1 MAQDRPR
8 ISGTRAKGKETRV
21 NFALFKPRDALLL
34 AALALAGCQQNKE
47 SETKV
52 APDAKPGLAVT
63 EGRLVLP
70 VVKGNPGAAYFTV
83 TNTGTAP
90 ATLAAVH
97 VDGAGKAEMH
107 ETAGGSMQ
115 PLKDVP
121 VPAGG
126 RVAFVQGAKHVM
138 LFDLDDG
145 LVAVGSTEMTL
156 TFTGGDKVSAPLK
169 VEKMGGGMAEMPG
182 MDHH

>member
-1 MAQDRPR
+1 MH
-8 ISGTRAKGKETRV
+8 V
-21 NFALFKPRDALLL
+21 NLALSKPRHALLL
-34 AALALAGCQQNKE
+34 AALALAACQQSKE
-47 SETKV
+47 SDSKA

-63 EGRLVLP
+63 QGRLVLP

-83 TNTGTAP
+83 TNTGSVP

-107 ETAGGSMQ
+107 ETAGASME
-115 PLKDVP
+115 PLKDVS

-126 RVAFVQGAKHVM
+126 SVAFARGGKHVM
-138 LFDLDDG
+138 LFDLDDR
-145 LVAVGSTEMTL
+145 LVAVGTTEMTL
-156 TFTGGDKVSAPLK
+156 TFAGGDKVSAPLK
-169 VEKMGGGMAEMPG
+169 IEKLGGDTAG